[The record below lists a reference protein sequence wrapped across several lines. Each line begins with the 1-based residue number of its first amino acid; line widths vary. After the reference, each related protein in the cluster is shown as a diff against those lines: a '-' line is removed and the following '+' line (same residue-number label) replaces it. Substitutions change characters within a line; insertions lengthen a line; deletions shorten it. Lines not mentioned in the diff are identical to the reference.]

1 MIFMVTGPW
10 LLFFFSTNCNT
21 NATVS
26 SRPNETDFCTTY
38 VGAFLLLQTH
48 FYTHR
53 LRLAK
58 PRSPSKFSMLK
69 SCKLLC
75 ENTFFSH
82 TKDFSLRVDWD
93 KSVCGEINWFPF
105 LVCRV
110 GGILQE
116 EGALGRHWEGWR
128 GDKLEPLCDSVCY
141 LLWKSSK
148 DSKLNPRMRLD
159 FELCQMAPSYQG
171 FLGQANKTANQI
183 THSRQFGK
191 RADRQKGSDTSPL
204 ISVNI
209 FLCCFSLYVLCQM
222 HSQY

>member
-26 SRPNETDFCTTY
+26 SRPNETDFCTTN

-82 TKDFSLRVDWD
+82 TKGFSLRVDWD

-110 GGILQE
+110 EGILQE
-116 EGALGRHWEGWR
+116 EGAGTGKVGEEINWSHYVTLCVICFGRAPKTPSSIHGW
-128 GDKLEPLCDSVCY
+128 G
-141 LLWKSSK
+141 
-148 DSKLNPRMRLD
+148 
-159 FELCQMAPSYQG
+159 
-171 FLGQANKTANQI
+171 
-183 THSRQFGK
+183 
-191 RADRQKGSDTSPL
+191 
-204 ISVNI
+204 
-209 FLCCFSLYVLCQM
+209 
-222 HSQY
+222 